1 MPDATESTV
10 RRAAPGRPRWKRLAG
25 TVLKW
30 LLFAVVLVVVG
41 RVIVVRF
48 EEVSWGEVP
57 FRPGWLAAAMAAGLA
72 AAAVTFLPY
81 YLLLEGFGHRPPA
94 PPVMTSVWM
103 AQAGKYLPGKVGS
116 VVGLIWLLRR
126 YGVRVGISAGAV
138 VMVDGLSVILG
149 MLVAL
154 PLTLYD
160 PIQGR
165 VPLAWLWCLILAA
178 AGMVCLY
185 PRLFG
190 GLCNVALRRLGQAPL
205 PRLPRVRDLGWP
217 ALALLGQ
224 FLLLGL
230 VLWLLARAVTDV
242 GVADLP
248 LFISC
253 STLATV
259 GGFVSFFAPGG
270 IGVHEGLLILVL
282 EPVIGGTSAAILAVA
297 NRFVKTAAEAT
308 LAAAGLALQRFVP
321 SLRPRDTESDA
332 APAPAPEAGAADMGA
347 AKD

>member
-1 MPDATESTV
+1 MPDTTESTV
-10 RRAAPGRPRWKRLAG
+10 RRAASGRPRWKRLVV
-25 TVLKW
+25 TLLKW
-30 LLFAVVLVVVG
+30 LLLAVVLVVVG
-41 RVIVVRF
+41 RAIVVRF
-48 EEVSWGEVP
+48 EEVSWDEVP
-57 FRPGWLAAAMAAGLA
+57 FRPGWLGAALAAGLA
-72 AAAVTFLPY
+72 AAGVTFLPY

-103 AQAGKYLPGKVGS
+103 AQVGKYLPGKVGS

-149 MLVAL
+149 VLVAV

-160 PIQGR
+160 PVQTR
-165 VPLAWLWCLILAA
+165 VPLAWLWCLILVA
-178 AGMVCLY
+178 AGMVCLH
-185 PRLFG
+185 PRIFG
-190 GLCNVALRRLGQAPL
+190 GLTNVVLRRLRQATL

-217 ALALLGQ
+217 AAALLGQ

-230 VLWLLARAVTDV
+230 TLWLLARAVTDV
-242 GVADLP
+242 GAADLP
-248 LFISC
+248 LFIAC

-259 GGFVSFFAPGG
+259 GGFLSFFAPAG

-282 EPVIGGTSAAILAVA
+282 EPLVGGTNAAILAVA
-297 NRFVKTAAEAT
+297 NRFVKTVAEAT

-321 SLRPRDTESDA
+321 SLRPTA
-332 APAPAPEAGAADMGA
+332 AEATATD
-347 AKD
+347 D